1 MSGPPWQA
9 VGLEP
14 SPSPEAT
21 VDSQVVSS
29 SDDLSRYQRQVACDH
44 LGSDGQLALGRSR
57 VLVVGV
63 GGLGS
68 WTSEILARSGVGML
82 RLVDDDVVEVN
93 NIHRQTYY
101 TEDDDGRPKAEVAAE
116 RLARINSAVGVET
129 RVERVDAGN
138 IAELAGGIDLIIDG
152 TDNFATRFVLNDIA
166 VRESIP
172 WVFTGVLGSEAQT
185 MTIIPGKTPCLRC
198 LYDGPPAAGLEPS
211 SITDGVLPSVV
222 VSMCGIMA
230 TEAMKILSGHPEAV
244 SPYLLK
250 VDRWT
255 NTLHRIDVA
264 AAGAETDCPCCRK
277 RRFEYLECP
286 DNLNCSDH

>member
-1 MSGPPWQA
+1 MAEALQSLA
-9 VGLEP
+9 GLGP
-14 SPSPEAT
+14 SPPPPATIDSGAMSSPE
-21 VDSQVVSS
+21 
-29 SDDLSRYQRQVACDH
+29 DLTRYERQTACDH
-44 LGSDGQLALGRSR
+44 LGIDGQRALGRSR

-101 TEDDDGRPKAEVAAE
+101 TEDDEGRAKVEVAAE
-116 RLARINSAVGVET
+116 RLARINSTVRVEA
-129 RVERVDAGN
+129 RVERVNAGN
-138 IAELAGGIDLIIDG
+138 ITELIDGVDLIVDG

-166 VRESIP
+166 VRESMP
-172 WVFTGVLGSEAQT
+172 WVFTGVMGSEAQT
-185 MTIIPGKTPCLRC
+185 MTIIPGRTPCLRC
-198 LYDGPPAAGLEPS
+198 LYDGPPAAGKEPS
-211 SITDGVLPSVV
+211 SITEGVLPSVV

-230 TEAMKILSGHPEAV
+230 TEAMKILSGHSEAV

-264 AAGAETDCPCCRK
+264 ASGPEADCPCCRK
-277 RRFEYLECP
+277 RRFEHLECP
-286 DNLNCSDH
+286 GNLNCCDL